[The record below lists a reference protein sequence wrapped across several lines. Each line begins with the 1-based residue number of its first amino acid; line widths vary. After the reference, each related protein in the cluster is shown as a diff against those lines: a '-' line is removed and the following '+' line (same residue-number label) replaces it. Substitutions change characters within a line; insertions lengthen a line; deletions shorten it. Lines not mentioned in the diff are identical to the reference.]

1 MIDDQNMYGKKK
13 STDQNQKFSFS
24 NSKSLSRGQAKK
36 IKTAQ
41 RQNDS
46 DPDKRAAFFSEKN
59 ADYRN
64 DDNITGSNKSGFS
77 YSCVFDS
84 KLLKITCQAEND
96 ATADTARDQDL
107 LIGRCLW
114 SFFSSADFGLLRSR
128 MTGKS
133 VSEPIRLRIELNVN
147 PPM

>member
-24 NSKSLSRGQAKK
+24 NSKSLSRGQAEK

-114 SFFSSADFGLLRSR
+114 SVFFFGRFWLAEKQDDRQKR
-128 MTGKS
+128 Q
-133 VSEPIRLRIELNVN
+133 
-147 PPM
+147 

>member
-24 NSKSLSRGQAKK
+24 NSKSLSRGQAEK

-114 SFFSSADFGLLRSR
+114 SFFFLRQ
-128 MTGKS
+128 
-133 VSEPIRLRIELNVN
+133 ILAC
-147 PPM
+147 

>member
-24 NSKSLSRGQAKK
+24 NSKSLSRGQAEK

-46 DPDKRAAFFSEKN
+46 NPDKRAAFFSEKN

-77 YSCVFDS
+77 YSCVCG
-84 KLLKITCQAEND
+84 L
-96 ATADTARDQDL
+96 
-107 LIGRCLW
+107 
-114 SFFSSADFGLLRSR
+114 FFSSADFGLLRSR

>member
-24 NSKSLSRGQAKK
+24 NSKSLSRGQAEK

-77 YSCVFDS
+77 YRCVLYS
-84 KLLKITCQAEND
+84 
-96 ATADTARDQDL
+96 DL
-107 LIGRCLW
+107 LQVTCYTKCQSTTDSTQDDILFF
-114 SFFSSADFGLLRSR
+114 FFSPFGNFSPLIVFPSYLFF
-128 MTGKS
+128 
-133 VSEPIRLRIELNVN
+133 VF
-147 PPM
+147 